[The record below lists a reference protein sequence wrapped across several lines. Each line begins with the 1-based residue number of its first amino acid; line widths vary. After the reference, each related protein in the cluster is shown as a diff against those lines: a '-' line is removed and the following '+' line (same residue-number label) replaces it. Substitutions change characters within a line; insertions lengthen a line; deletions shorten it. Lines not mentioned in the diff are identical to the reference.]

1 MCQTLFHSEKC
12 IRYPYTT
19 GMSYIQSACLFACL
33 FGFVHLKDFSL
44 IRRAHHCLWRL
55 PTLTTMHVTHG
66 HCEVRVLQR
75 VKLTMTR
82 GIRLKYYNYNTRGPL
97 TLPPVAK
104 RLVMELTLPF
114 FTTKIGCNRGS
125 NPDLP
130 HARQTLFLYAIS
142 FTSWIVK
149 FKKIKFKSCSTE

>member
-1 MCQTLFHSEKC
+1 MCQTLFHNEKC

-82 GIRLKYYNYNTRGPL
+82 GIRLKYYNYNIRGPL

-104 RLVMELTLPF
+104 RLVMELTLHF
-114 FTTKIGCNRGS
+114 FLQLKSVATGDRTPIFHTRGKPS
-125 NPDLP
+125 
-130 HARQTLFLYAIS
+130 S
-142 FTSWIVK
+142 
-149 FKKIKFKSCSTE
+149 STPSRLHLE